1 MICWGDLLEGRERTG
16 QLGPVRGWLVPPEI
30 NVLQQTGEQ
39 APTKPEVSQAE
50 ASFVLFVLWKIKR
63 DEEMGLMILDIQ
75 KEITSLFT
83 E

>member
-1 MICWGDLLEGRERTG
+1 M
-16 QLGPVRGWLVPPEI
+16 
-30 NVLQQTGEQ
+30 LQQTGEQ

-50 ASFVLFVLWKIKR
+50 ASFVLFVLWKKKKR